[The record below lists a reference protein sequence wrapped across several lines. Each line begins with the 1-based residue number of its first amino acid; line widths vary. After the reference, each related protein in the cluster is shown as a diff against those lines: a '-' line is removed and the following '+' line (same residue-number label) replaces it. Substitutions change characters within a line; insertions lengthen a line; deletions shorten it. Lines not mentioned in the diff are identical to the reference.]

1 MSKKVKQ
8 QLQYINLKYKPKKTE
23 VLVLYKPKMK
33 KGFSVEYAAENLAA
47 ESSIGTWTNLC
58 TMNKKIAQQ
67 LKPNVYKIDKKSGLV
82 YIAYPVKLFEIG
94 NMSGILSSI
103 CGNIFGMDFLDG
115 LRVCDIQF
123 PKAMVTSFPGPYHGI
138 AGTRKI
144 LKKKKGPLTG
154 TIVKGRP
161 VTGTIIKPKVGLTSK
176 QHAQVGYEAWVGIDG
191 RGLDIVKDDENLTSM
206 TFNQFDSRAKL
217 TCKAK
222 KIAEKVTG
230 HKKLWLA
237 NITHS
242 NFDEM
247 MRRDAL
253 LRKLGNE
260 VTMLDVVTLG
270 FNAVHTYRLKNTKQ
284 IIHAHRAMHGTITRT
299 PGFSMSMLL
308 LAKVYRM
315 LGVDLLHVGTAGTGK
330 MEGGAKETMVLVEA
344 IQANKIKADASKEI
358 LGQEWYGMKPVV
370 AVASGGLYPG
380 AIPTV
385 VKYMG
390 RDIVCQMGG
399 GCHGHPDGTRG
410 GATGIVE
417 AVDSV
422 MVAQPI
428 RKYAKKRKMLKK
440 ALDEW
445 GV

>member
-8 QLQYINLKYKPKKTE
+8 QLQYIDLKYKPKSTE
-23 VLVLYKPKMK
+23 VLVLYKPKCK
-33 KGFSVEYAAENLAA
+33 KGFTIEYAAENLAA
-47 ESSIGTWTNLC
+47 ESSVGTWTDLC
-58 TMNKKIAQQ
+58 TMNNKIARL
-67 LKPNVYKIDKKSGLV
+67 LKPHVYKIEKKTGLV

-115 LRVCDIQF
+115 LRVCDIKF
-123 PKAMVTSFPGPYHGI
+123 PKSMITSFPGPYHGTQGI
-138 AGTRKI
+138 RKI
-144 LKKKKGPLTG
+144 LKTKKD
-154 TIVKGRP
+154 RP

-176 QHAQVGYEAWVGIDG
+176 QHAQVGYNAWIGIDG
-191 RGLDIVKDDENLTSM
+191 NGLDIVKDDENLTSL
-206 TFNQFDSRAKL
+206 TFNQFDARARL
-217 TCKAK
+217 TVKAK
-222 KIAEKVTG
+222 KITEKITKQ
-230 HKKLWLA
+230 KKLWLA

-270 FNAVHTYRLKNTKQ
+270 FNAVHTYRLRNTKQ

-299 PGFSMSMLL
+299 PGFSMSMLI

-330 MEGGAKETMVLVEA
+330 MEGGAQETMVLVEA
-344 IQANKIKADASKEI
+344 IQADKIKASPKNET
-358 LGQEWYGMKPVV
+358 LGQNWFGMKPVV

-380 AIPTV
+380 AIPKV

-410 GATGIVE
+410 GATGIVQ

-422 MVAQPI
+422 MAGVPI
-428 RKYAKKRKMLKK
+428 RTYAKKHEMIKK
-440 ALDEW
+440 ALDKW

>member
-1 MSKKVKQ
+1 
-8 QLQYINLKYKPKKTE
+8 
-23 VLVLYKPKMK
+23 
-33 KGFSVEYAAENLAA
+33 
-47 ESSIGTWTNLC
+47 
-58 TMNKKIAQQ
+58 
-67 LKPNVYKIDKKSGLV
+67 
-82 YIAYPVKLFEIG
+82 
-94 NMSGILSSI
+94 
-103 CGNIFGMDFLDG
+103 
-115 LRVCDIQF
+115 
-123 PKAMVTSFPGPYHGI
+123 
-138 AGTRKI
+138 
-144 LKKKKGPLTG
+144 
-154 TIVKGRP
+154 
-161 VTGTIIKPKVGLTSK
+161 
-176 QHAQVGYEAWVGIDG
+176 
-191 RGLDIVKDDENLTSM
+191 
-206 TFNQFDSRAKL
+206 
-217 TCKAK
+217 
-222 KIAEKVTG
+222 
-230 HKKLWLA
+230 
-237 NITHS
+237 
-242 NFDEM
+242 
-247 MRRDAL
+247 
-253 LRKLGNE
+253 
-260 VTMLDVVTLG
+260 MLDVVTLG

-330 MEGGAKETMVLVEA
+330 MEGGAAETMVLVEA
-344 IQANKIKADASKEI
+344 IQADKIKADASKEI

-428 RKYAKKRKMLKK
+428 RKYAKKRDMLKK
-440 ALDEW
+440 AIDKW